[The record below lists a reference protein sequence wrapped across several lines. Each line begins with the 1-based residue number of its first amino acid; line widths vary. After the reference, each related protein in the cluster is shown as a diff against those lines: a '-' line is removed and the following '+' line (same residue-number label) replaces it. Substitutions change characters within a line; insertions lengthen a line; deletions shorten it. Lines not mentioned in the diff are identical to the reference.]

1 MQIRAPQG
9 VRFHSGRP
17 KIGWH
22 GLLPAGSLVWSGED
36 CGVPAYIVAGSLAA

>member
-17 KIGWH
+17 KIGWP
-22 GLLPAGSLVWSGED
+22 GLLPAGFLAWSGED
-36 CGVPAYIVAGSLAA
+36 CGVPAGMVNGSLAA